1 LGGDCSLESE
11 ADGRG
16 VEGLLCAIRRAVDSD
31 GNVCG
36 RVVVLVLDSSS
47 SVSSKSLVWQI
58 MGRGLGRLIRA
69 SAYIR

>member
-16 VEGLLCAIRRAVDSD
+16 VEGLLCAIRRAVDGD

-36 RVVVLVLDSSS
+36 RVVVLILDSSS
-47 SVSSKSLVWQI
+47 SVSSKFL
-58 MGRGLGRLIRA
+58 A
-69 SAYIR
+69 